1 MGVEAEAEAAQGFAA
16 VFGQALPTWRCS
28 RPIFAFQLRLPLRL
42 SSSVSGLVRQQ
53 FCHGLALGL
62 SLLAMLAQGVELG
75 TQLGPLLTQRVEA
88 ASVMLVQMNAL
99 GQPLLVAL
107 YTRVIDDRAQ
117 QLGTVASLAGIECGH
132 AQAMLLGNA
141 LYLQP
146 QFVATASLLG
156 KRHAGLAFAQFAQSC
171 KGLQAFDCLHCINS
185 IKART
190 VWP

>member
-1 MGVEAEAEAAQGFAA
+1 MGVETEAAQGFTA

-117 QLGTVASLAGIECGH
+117 QLGTVASLAGVECGH

-156 KRHAGLAFAQFAQSC
+156 KHHAGLAFAQFAQSC
-171 KGLQAFDCLHCINS
+171 KGLQAFDCLHCNNS

-190 VWP
+190 V

>member
-1 MGVEAEAEAAQGFAA
+1 MGVETEAAQGFTA

-75 TQLGPLLTQRVEA
+75 MQLGPLLTQRVEA

-117 QLGTVASLAGIECGH
+117 QLGTVASLAGIKCGH